1 MSELFARLKNWLGR
15 IFHEKPPEPGML
27 VAVGT
32 GGRLELEGNCLRIV
46 RGGTFGFFV
55 TMLGVEGGFVDRT
68 IRVSTIA
75 AVEIDKPALFFRY
88 IRFSYPGSP
97 ELTGFDTK
105 DMMAENAMLMSLIDN
120 RMFYVIKERIEQMM
134 NEPPP

>member
-1 MSELFARLKNWLGR
+1 
-15 IFHEKPPEPGML
+15 
-27 VAVGT
+27 
-32 GGRLELEGNCLRIV
+32 
-46 RGGTFGFFV
+46 
-55 TMLGVEGGFVDRT
+55 MLGVEGGFVEKT
-68 IRVSTIA
+68 IKISAIS

-97 ELTGFDTK
+97 ELTGFDTR

-134 NEPPP
+134 NEPAP